1 VAPVLERPDHRLDER
16 EQIDGCLVRRSAA
29 HRWRCRCIGEPGEL
43 LRGHGA
49 LSRIGAGEK
58 RLIVQ
63 REVACR
69 RLRWSWG

>member
-1 VAPVLERPDHRLDER
+1 VPPVLERPDHGLDER
-16 EQIDGCLVRRSAA
+16 EQIDGRLVRHAA
-29 HRWRCRCIGEPGEL
+29 ALRWWRRCSGQAGEL

-49 LSRIGAGEK
+49 LSRIGAGEQ

-69 RLRWSWG
+69 RLRRHWG